1 MQRSLKRERCSPER
15 RGLGSQMEAS
25 LAPALGPGEHRRTFL
40 SSFRVAQVAFVPRTP
55 GPQVYPKCTSPH
67 CALTPQDFF
76 CISLGPLYAS
86 TASRTVHEHEEREP
100 CRNEICRAGP
110 CARVVTGVRGRGPG
124 GRAPAAGGPARA
136 SRRGVRYNYTVGKT
150 AAFINIKQTTRA
162 LWRTVQHPYNLPY

>member
-1 MQRSLKRERCSPER
+1 
-15 RGLGSQMEAS
+15 MEAS

-100 CRNEICRAGP
+100 CRNEICRAVRA
-110 CARVVTGVRGRGPG
+110 CGVRAGRGAG
-124 GRAPAAGGPARA
+124 GRPGGPAHTRLA
-136 SRRGVRYNYTVGKT
+136 GVRYNYTVGKT
-150 AAFINIKQTTRA
+150 AAFINIKQTTKA
-162 LWRTVQHPYNLPY
+162 LWRTVQHP